1 MTATAPRVVAV
12 GRRVRLREKQEEDA
26 PRDYEWRRDIELAAY
41 DATRPITMSYK
52 TFVKTMSEELRRPSK
67 YRRTYAIEEIDGGTH
82 IGNVMYY
89 GYDSLL
95 REAELGITIGVRA
108 YWGQGYGTDAVR
120 TLLELAFEELE
131 LRRMYLHTLTSNARA
146 QRAFEKAGFRRTR
159 QVRRDGYQF
168 ERMEI
173 LREELAVLLAAE
185 RDGTAAERAHE
196 RRRTK
201 PAAARFLAHARGGPG
216 LRGDRRGDRSVR
228 ARGARGRGSECGDAP
243 GRRAAVAVASREAG
257 VGRAARYRFV
267 LRYNARRI
275 VRGIGPCYIPARSG
289 PAVAYARIAHAEA
302 RSWAASAAGR
312 LDGC

>member
-12 GRRVRLREKQEEDA
+12 GGRVRLREKQVEDA

-52 TFVKTMSEELRRPSK
+52 TFAKTMSEELRRTSK
-67 YRRTYAIEEIDGGTH
+67 HRRTYAIEEIDGGTH

-95 REAELGITIGVRA
+95 REAELGITIGVRG
-108 YWGQGYGTDAVR
+108 YWGRGYGTDAVR

-131 LRRMYLHTLTSNARA
+131 LRRMYLHTLTSNGRA

-173 LREELAVLLAAE
+173 SREELAAFLAAE
-185 RDGTAAERAHE
+185 RDAAAE
-196 RRRTK
+196 
-201 PAAARFLAHARGGPG
+201 PG
-216 LRGDRRGDRSVR
+216 
-228 ARGARGRGSECGDAP
+228 A
-243 GRRAAVAVASREAG
+243 
-257 VGRAARYRFV
+257 
-267 LRYNARRI
+267 
-275 VRGIGPCYIPARSG
+275 
-289 PAVAYARIAHAEA
+289 
-302 RSWAASAAGR
+302 
-312 LDGC
+312 

>member
-12 GRRVRLREKQEEDA
+12 GRLVRLREKQAEDA

-52 TFVKTMSEELRRPSK
+52 TFLKTMSEELRRPSK

-108 YWGQGYGTDAVR
+108 YWARGYGTDAVR
-120 TLLELAFEELE
+120 TLLGYAFEEME
-131 LRRMYLHTLTSNARA
+131 LRRMYLHTLTSNIRA
-146 QRAFEKAGFRRTR
+146 QRAFENAGFRRTR

-173 LREELAVLLAAE
+173 SREELDEWLEAE
-185 RDGTAAERAHE
+185 RNGEAER
-196 RRRTK
+196 
-201 PAAARFLAHARGGPG
+201 
-216 LRGDRRGDRSVR
+216 
-228 ARGARGRGSECGDAP
+228 GA
-243 GRRAAVAVASREAG
+243 
-257 VGRAARYRFV
+257 
-267 LRYNARRI
+267 
-275 VRGIGPCYIPARSG
+275 
-289 PAVAYARIAHAEA
+289 
-302 RSWAASAAGR
+302 
-312 LDGC
+312 